1 MLQSRDFKEL
11 WNILAKHEV
20 RYLVVGGYAVML
32 YSEPRWTQDLD
43 LWIALD
49 PPNARAVFRALQE
62 FGAPLAGL
70 AEQDFAA
77 PGYFYQM
84 GNPPL
89 RVDVMMAIPGGDFD
103 AAWARRRTVTLGECR
118 IPFIGRD
125 DLIAVKLAS
134 GREQD
139 LKDVEAIRR
148 GARAGQSGQ
157 TEPGAPP
164 NGGPAT
170 PLGKSGVS
178 EGPPSVS

>member
-11 WNILAKHEV
+11 LRLLEKHEV

-32 YSEPRWTQDLD
+32 YSEPRWTKDLD

-49 PPNARAVFRALQE
+49 PPNASAIFAALRE

-70 AEQDFAA
+70 TEQDFAA

-89 RVDVMMAIPGGDFD
+89 RVDVMMGIPGCDFE
-103 AAWARRRTVTLGECR
+103 AAWARRHTISLAECH
-118 IPFIGRD
+118 IHFIGRD
-125 DLIAVKLAS
+125 DLITVKRAS

-139 LKDVEAIRR
+139 LKDVAAIQR
-148 GARAGQSGQ
+148 GAR
-157 TEPGAPP
+157 
-164 NGGPAT
+164 GG
-170 PLGKSGVS
+170 L
-178 EGPPSVS
+178 

>member
-1 MLQSRDFKEL
+1 ME
-11 WNILAKHEV
+11 KHEV

-32 YSEPRWTQDLD
+32 YSEPRWTMDLD

-49 PPNARAVFRALQE
+49 PPNARAIFGALKE

-70 AEQDFAA
+70 KEQDFAA

-89 RVDVMMAIPGGDFD
+89 RVDVMMGIPGGDFE
-103 AAWARRRTVTLGECR
+103 AAWARRHTISLGGCR
-118 IPFIGRD
+118 IHFIGRD
-125 DLIAVKLAS
+125 DLIAAKRAS

-139 LKDVEAIRR
+139 LRDVAAVQR
-148 GARAGQSGQ
+148 GASVGLSNR

-164 NGGPAT
+164 KGGPAT
-170 PLGKSGVS
+170 RPGHLDTT
-178 EGPPSVS
+178 EGPPSAS